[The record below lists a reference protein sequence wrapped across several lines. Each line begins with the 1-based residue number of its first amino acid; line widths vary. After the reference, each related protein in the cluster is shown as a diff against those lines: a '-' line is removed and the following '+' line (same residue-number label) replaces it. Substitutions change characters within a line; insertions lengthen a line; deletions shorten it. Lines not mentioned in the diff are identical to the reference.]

1 MKLNAVLD
9 KRALV
14 YSLSLPWVDTPL
26 AGVARRMLERE
37 GGETASRATTVVR
50 YDEGAS
56 FTEHV
61 HDMGE
66 ELIVLKGVFSDESGD
81 YGEGM
86 YVRNPPGSSHAPFA
100 RKGCEI
106 FVKLRQFSPEDNNVV
121 RVNTGTSAWLQTA
134 VEGQC
139 VMPLYRRD
147 GSDPEYVSLLKW
159 SPGVRLPRHEHRGGE
174 EVFVLKGSFGDEL
187 GLYPE
192 GTWLRNPDGSSHQPY
207 SADGCVLY
215 IKTGHL
221 QNSQTPSLNKERK
234 LSS

>member
-1 MKLNAVLD
+1 MKLNTVLD

-14 YSLSLPWVDTPL
+14 YSLSLPWVETPL

-37 GGETASRATTVVR
+37 GGEMASRATTVVR
-50 YDEGAS
+50 YDAGAS

-66 ELIVLKGVFSDESGD
+66 EFIVLKGVFSDESGD
-81 YGEGM
+81 YGEGT
-86 YVRNPPGSSHAPFA
+86 YARNPPGSSHAPFT
-100 RKGCEI
+100 REGCQI

-121 RVNTGTSAWLQTA
+121 RVNTRTAAWLPTV

-159 SPGVRLPRHEHRGGE
+159 SPGVQLPRHEHGGGE
-174 EVFVLKGSFGDEL
+174 EVFVLKGSFGDES

-192 GTWLRNPDGSSHQPY
+192 GTWLRNPSY
-207 SADGCVLY
+207 SQHLPFTRGGCTIFV
-215 IKTGHL
+215 KTGHL
-221 QNSQTPSLNKERK
+221 SE
-234 LSS
+234 